1 MSNELKTISKKHY
14 HSLKSEL
21 SYIKAHNIIDEDQY
35 NQSLMLYRQKPDY
48 SFTKVILT
56 VAAVLIGIGILSF
69 IAGNWD
75 IIPAM
80 VKFLL
85 VLGLDGAAFFAF
97 VKTSKNYPKTSMSL
111 LYLGIL
117 IFGGGIFLVQQIFN
131 ITFKSNAEFLIWG
144 LGIIPIAFVYKDK
157 FVLFAAELLIL
168 SYVIIT
174 DFSLAVFTVISLLML
189 ALYHKMN
196 EYYKDGSYLL
206 TLSFSASFL
215 LVIMRFLI
223 ILEPEPYITAGVYF
237 ITGLGMFYMKNLKPY
252 NEDFINWLGTFV
264 ILVSGIFLTMKETY
278 NYFGVNSFYIAVV
291 FTVFYAALLLYWLK
305 KGRLQSIV
313 LICSLILRFYF
324 DLTFRFASKSLVFI
338 VAGLILGA
346 FGFWFEKER
355 REGGIEDES

>member
-1 MSNELKTISKKHY
+1 MSNEHRSISKKQY
-14 HSLKSEL
+14 HSLKNEL
-21 SYIKAHNIIDEDQY
+21 SFIKAQQIIDEEQY
-35 NQSLMLYRQKPDY
+35 NQSLMLYHQKQDY

-85 VLGLDGAAFFAF
+85 ILGLDGAAFFTF
-97 VKTSKNYPKTSMSL
+97 VSTSKNYPKTSVSF

-144 LGIIPIAFVYKDK
+144 LGIIPIAIVYKDK

-174 DFSLAVFTVISLLML
+174 DFSVAVFMVISVLML
-189 ALYHKMN
+189 AFYHKIN
-196 EYYKDGSYLL
+196 EQSKEGSYLL
-206 TLSFSASFL
+206 TLSFTASFL

-223 ILEPEPYITAGVYF
+223 ILEPEPYITAAVYF
-237 ITGLGMFYMKNLKPY
+237 LTGLGMFYIKNLKPY
-252 NEDFINWLGTFV
+252 NEDFINWIGTFV
-264 ILVSGIFLTMKETY
+264 MLVSGIFLTMQETY
-278 NYFGVNSFYIAVV
+278 TYPGASSFYIAVA
-291 FTVFYAALLLYWLK
+291 FTVFYSALLLYWLK